1 MAVTIV
7 DGELTVEPMRVD
19 TFEHGLS
26 LLDATEATAQSHS
39 GFGSEY
45 RRQLEEAMEA
55 MADTNKVRKRLEK
68 VQELNAAIQQGTHD
82 PTLTKEGSV
91 ASAYQQWLDANAER
105 LQRVR
110 ARHRSGQQQAAAAV
124 AAKTACDVTGA
135 DIVAVAPAAPLQP
148 PVISEE
154 DLAEM
159 LTCHRELLAVLSSV
173 TLDADEE
180 AELETEVAAAHASA
194 EAKAAA
200 VVARASATEEAV
212 STTSTPSEEGRETQ
226 QQTDDADEL
235 IASIPLVASQP
246 PTEYVNDWDREVYGV
261 EQFDDDVLDDFES
274 SMAELMNQEF
284 AAARAQV
291 IVAQA
296 PAPAEEVALQLD
308 ETD

>member
-1 MAVTIV
+1 
-7 DGELTVEPMRVD
+7 
-19 TFEHGLS
+19 
-26 LLDATEATAQSHS
+26 
-39 GFGSEY
+39 
-45 RRQLEEAMEA
+45 

-135 DIVAVAPAAPLQP
+135 DVVAVAPAAPLQP

-159 LTCHRELLAVLSSV
+159 LTCHRYTSVCQIPHPSAFPPGWRQHRTQSGCEIVGFRYAFVIGKYRRQGGTGSSKNLVARWWSPGADAGAGKIAHRELLAVLSSV

-246 PTEYVNDWDREVYGV
+246 PTEYVNDWDREVYNTIHYLSLEV
-261 EQFDDDVLDDFES
+261 QL
-274 SMAELMNQEF
+274 AILP
-284 AAARAQV
+284 AAPVFVHRAM
-291 IVAQA
+291 I
-296 PAPAEEVALQLD
+296 
-308 ETD
+308 